1 MLPHALLPE
10 DRCVKNLPIPA
21 IPTVAAPTLAI
32 AHSDQRFPI
41 RRVFCIGRNYPWP
54 GSLATSDAEREPPFF
69 FMKPADTVVPA
80 QGALAYPPLTE
91 EFCHEI
97 ELVVAIGKTGVNVP
111 TEAALDHVWGYA
123 AGLDLTRRDLQ
134 LEAKQAG
141 RPWEGAKAFD
151 ASAPCSP
158 LVPACVTGH
167 PKSGT
172 VWLAVNGAER
182 QHADLAEL
190 IWPVHE
196 LISFLSHS
204 VTLQPGDLIFTGTP
218 AGVAAL
224 QPGDVIEAGI
234 EGVAAFSVTIAPR

>member
-1 MLPHALLPE
+1 M
-10 DRCVKNLPIPA
+10 KNPPIPA
-21 IPTVAAPTLAI
+21 LPTVPAPTLAI
-32 AHSDQRFPI
+32 ANSTDRFPI

-54 GSLATSDAEREPPFF
+54 GSATLAGTPREAPFF

-80 QGALAYPPLTE
+80 QGLIAYPPLSE
-91 EFCHEI
+91 DFCHEI
-97 ELVVAIGKTGVNVP
+97 ELVVAIGKAGVNVP
-111 TEAALDHVWGYA
+111 PEAALDHVWGYA

-158 LVPACVTGH
+158 LVPAPISGH
-167 PKSGT
+167 PTSGT
-172 VWLAVNGAER
+172 VWLAVNGDQR

-196 LISFLSHS
+196 LISFLSRS
-204 VTLQPGDLIFTGTP
+204 VTLQPGDLVFTGTP

-224 QPGDVIEAGI
+224 LPGDVIEAGI